1 MLYYLTSIRWRY
13 VVSIL
18 AITNSLQ
25 AERPNII
32 FILADDLGWSELGCY
47 GNRFNETPH
56 IDRLAKRGIRYTNA
70 YSSAPVCSPYRAAL
84 LTGQYPARIGILDY
98 LRPDSENGLSTNLIT
113 FPKKLRDSG
122 YITGMIGKWHLS
134 GYSYHGAKKIVRP
147 KDHGFTWNIGSE
159 IKSVGNGANF
169 WPYMFRSQPIR
180 WLDLQKRKLGQKE
193 YLTDRLSLEAVEFIE
208 KNKES
213 PFFLFL
219 SHYAPHTI
227 LNGKPNIV
235 AKYRAK
241 YRPGNSTRNRCYLC
255 QDATFLGDP
264 QNHWAGN
271 HNPHLAAMIESIDD
285 GVGLI
290 LNKLKSLKLDQNT
303 IVIFTSDN
311 GGETKVTSNA
321 PLRGG
326 KSQLYEGGIR
336 VPLIVSWPDTIPSA
350 GVSLQPTS
358 NVDFYPTLLKVAK
371 IPANIHHTIDGISLL
386 NTWKQSKS
394 LSKRR
399 ALFWHYPLEKPH
411 FLGGISSGA
420 IRYGD
425 WKLIERFNDNSI
437 ELYNLTKD
445 PSETVNLAEKNP
457 ALKKVMLNQLIE
469 WRKSFGATKKP
480 PKR

>member
-1 MLYYLTSIRWRY
+1 MLYYLASIRWRY

-18 AITNSLQ
+18 ALTNSLQ

-47 GNRFNETPH
+47 GNHFNETPH

-147 KDHGFTWNIGSE
+147 KAHGFTWNIGSE

-193 YLTDRLSLEAVEFIE
+193 YLTDRLNLEAVEFIE

-227 LNGKPNIV
+227 LNGKPSIV

-241 YRPGNSTRNRCYLC
+241 HRPGKSTRNRCYLC
-255 QDATFLGDP
+255 QDATLSGDP

-303 IVIFTSDN
+303 ILIFTSDN

-358 NVDFYPTLLKVAK
+358 NVDIYPTLLKAAK
-371 IPANIHHTIDGISLL
+371 IPANKHHTIDGISLL

-420 IRYGD
+420 IRHGD

-457 ALKKVMLNQLIE
+457 VLKKVMLNQLIE

>member
-208 KNKES
+208 KIKRAHS
-213 PFFLFL
+213 FF
-219 SHYAPHTI
+219 S
-227 LNGKPNIV
+227 
-235 AKYRAK
+235 
-241 YRPGNSTRNRCYLC
+241 
-255 QDATFLGDP
+255 
-264 QNHWAGN
+264 
-271 HNPHLAAMIESIDD
+271 
-285 GVGLI
+285 
-290 LNKLKSLKLDQNT
+290 
-303 IVIFTSDN
+303 
-311 GGETKVTSNA
+311 
-321 PLRGG
+321 
-326 KSQLYEGGIR
+326 
-336 VPLIVSWPDTIPSA
+336 
-350 GVSLQPTS
+350 
-358 NVDFYPTLLKVAK
+358 
-371 IPANIHHTIDGISLL
+371 
-386 NTWKQSKS
+386 
-394 LSKRR
+394 
-399 ALFWHYPLEKPH
+399 
-411 FLGGISSGA
+411 
-420 IRYGD
+420 
-425 WKLIERFNDNSI
+425 
-437 ELYNLTKD
+437 
-445 PSETVNLAEKNP
+445 
-457 ALKKVMLNQLIE
+457 
-469 WRKSFGATKKP
+469 
-480 PKR
+480 